1 MSEHDV
7 AVALVTGGASGIGAA
22 CSRALAARGFR
33 VGIHHFR
40 SVDAATAF
48 LEELPDAF
56 LIDGDL
62 GRVEVC
68 DAIYQTLR
76 ANGGRLDVLVNNAGV
91 THNAPIFTT
100 DLADLDRLLQLNV
113 RGTFQL
119 TKRLSRLMMR
129 RKHGRIINI
138 SSVVGSTGNPGQSAY
153 AMTKAA
159 IDAFTRTLAR
169 ELAPFGVLVNSVAPG
184 LIDTAMSESLS
195 EVVRDAIIARV
206 PLGRV
211 GRPEEVAEVVA
222 FLASSASYIT
232 GTTIHV
238 NGGLYGG

>member
-1 MSEHDV
+1 MKELE
-7 AVALVTGGASGIGAA
+7 APIALVTGGASGIGAA
-22 CSRALAARGFR
+22 CSRALSARGFR
-33 VGIHHFR
+33 VGVHHF
-40 SVDAATAF
+40 SSSEAARA
-48 LEELPDAF
+48 LLDELPNAF
-56 LIDGDL
+56 SVEGDL
-62 GRVEVC
+62 ARPDVC

-76 ANGGRLDVLVNNAGV
+76 AAGGRLDVLVNNAGV

-100 DLADLDRLLQLNV
+100 DLDDLDRLLQLNV

-129 RKHGRIINI
+129 RKYGRIINI

-159 IDAFTRTLAR
+159 LDALTRTLAR

-184 LIDTAMSESLS
+184 FIDTAMTESLS
-195 EVVRDAIIARV
+195 ETVRDAILARV
-206 PLGRV
+206 PLARAGT
-211 GRPEEVAEVVA
+211 PDEVAEVVA
-222 FLASSASYIT
+222 FLATSASYVT